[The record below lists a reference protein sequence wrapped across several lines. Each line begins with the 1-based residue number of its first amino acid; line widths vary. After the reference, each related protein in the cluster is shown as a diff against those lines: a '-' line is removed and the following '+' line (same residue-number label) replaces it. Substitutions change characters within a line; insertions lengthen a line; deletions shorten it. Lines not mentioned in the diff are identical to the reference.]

1 MPVSLAVLALA
12 AKTPYAGPRSAGLC
26 AGAARSA
33 GGGITMTDLDAPTD
47 RAPGATPVPSR

>member
-33 GGGITMTDLDAPTD
+33 GGGTTMTDLDAPTD